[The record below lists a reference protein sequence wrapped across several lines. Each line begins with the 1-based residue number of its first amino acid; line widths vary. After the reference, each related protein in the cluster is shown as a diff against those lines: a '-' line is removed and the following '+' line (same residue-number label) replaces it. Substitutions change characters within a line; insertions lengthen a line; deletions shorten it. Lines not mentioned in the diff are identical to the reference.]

1 MHGVKAVRVAEEIG
15 RRLRRAADAGELGH
29 PVRGDRELE
38 AGLDNRGGNGIV
50 AAAGAQRRDGTF
62 IIAMSEA
69 ELVLRQIGVMEFRL
83 DDVGHDTTLPLRSGV
98 TFSASR

>member
-38 AGLDNRGGNGIV
+38 AGLDNRGALLWV
-50 AAAGAQRRDGTF
+50 SAVRR
-62 IIAMSEA
+62 
-69 ELVLRQIGVMEFRL
+69 LL
-83 DDVGHDTTLPLRSGV
+83 
-98 TFSASR
+98 